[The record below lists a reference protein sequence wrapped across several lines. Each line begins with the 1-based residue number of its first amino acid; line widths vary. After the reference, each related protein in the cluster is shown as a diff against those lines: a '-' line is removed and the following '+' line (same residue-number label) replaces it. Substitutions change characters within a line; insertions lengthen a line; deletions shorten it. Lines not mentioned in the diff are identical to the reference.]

1 MLHVFACCWELLLK
15 VLNRSNFWVN
25 NSQHFFCSRDRRTWH
40 NDEGSVSTA
49 LPTLLG
55 PRTPIAHGLLGDSNA
70 ITSSD
75 RPTSQHRANIVGSCC
90 IRLNITANFQHCWL
104 NNVGSCCVR
113 LNITANFQHCWL
125 NNVGSCCV
133 RLHLAWY
140 PNKRVTNNSLYSFNR
155 VASPSESSSSESS
168 SDEDDSK
175 PADDSKNK
183 NNIPL
188 DSFVVNI
195 EDEKKEEKDAESVM

>member
-15 VLNRSNFWVN
+15 VLNLSNFWVN

-104 NNVGSCCVR
+104 NN
-113 LNITANFQHCWL
+113 F
-125 NNVGSCCV
+125 GSCCV

-140 PNKRVTNNSLYSFNR
+140 PSKRVKNNSLYSFNR
-155 VASPSESSSSESS
+155 VASQSESSSSESS

-195 EDEKKEEKDAESVM
+195 EDEKKEGKDAESVM